1 MTGDPEEDAGFWLRP
16 VWETED
22 EADLEPPGPPRAR
35 KKPPPPDYDH
45 PLLSPLARAQG
56 AVARL
61 EAKTEGASPAVAE
74 GLRAWMSYLEAA
86 GWLRHAYFW
95 ISASDLALRDRGV
108 TTSYGAAV
116 HEGRLETVLPAT
128 VAQQSDLTKI
138 APGGAIGLDL
148 TANRALSLARLWRR
162 LAELRSWRPLTD
174 IETVQKT
181 LKSLGTGGV
190 EEAIIEDWLGGV
202 YMRERGP
209 DLIRA
214 GRAALD
220 WTNQPG
226 VRDRSPDGF
235 FLGACLWH
243 EKNRGAPIPLPFWSA
258 PELHHHRLG
267 IKVGYDWMVEFLEC
281 VTAASMI
288 GLRELARLQEAEKK
302 GRAIGSTRRSRLP
315 DAVDTE
321 LRSHIVTAAS
331 LARQLDVTPQAAW
344 ALLRQLEA
352 GGMVREATGRASWRA
367 YVLNG

>member
-1 MTGDPEEDAGFWLRP
+1 MTGDPKEDAGFWLRP

-22 EADLEPPGPPRAR
+22 EDDLEPPGPPRAR
-35 KKPPPPDYDH
+35 KKPAAPDYDH
-45 PLLSPLARAQG
+45 PLLSPLARAQT

-61 EAKTEGASPAVAE
+61 EAKTEAASPAVVE

-86 GWLRHAYFW
+86 GWMRHAYFW
-95 ISASDLALRDRGV
+95 ISPSDLALRDHGM
-108 TTSYGAAV
+108 TTSYGAAARD
-116 HEGRLETVLPAT
+116 GRLETVLPAT
-128 VAQQSDLTKI
+128 AAQQSDLTELVP
-138 APGGAIGLDL
+138 AGAIGLDL

-162 LAELRSWRPLTD
+162 LAELLSWRPLAD
-174 IETVQKT
+174 AEALQNT

-202 YMRERGP
+202 FMRERGP

-235 FLGACLWH
+235 FLGACLWQ
-243 EKNRGAPIPLPFWSA
+243 EKNRVAPIPLPFWSA
-258 PELHHHRLG
+258 PEPHHHRLG
-267 IKVGYDWMVEFLEC
+267 LKTGVDWMVEFLEC
-281 VTAASMI
+281 VTASSMI

-315 DAVDTE
+315 DAVDAV

-331 LARQLDVTPQAAW
+331 LARQLRVTPQAAW
-344 ALLRQLEA
+344 ALLRQLA
-352 GGMVREATGRASWRA
+352 AAGMVREATGRASWRA
-367 YVLNG
+367 YVLIG